1 MKTLQSLILEATDLC
16 DEEYDTAQWVAWFN
30 AGLDDL
36 AEVLYA
42 TKRVT
47 LPSVSVGRF
56 ELPDDV
62 KSLIRVD
69 SITKNIKPLTLADD
83 TSIGYRVVD
92 GAIEVQGEEP
102 SSLTLLYY
110 KYPNY
115 FAGSDLTAQVDLNE
129 RYANGIVLYA
139 CAQGMLREDETER
152 YNLFMSQY
160 LSFKEGVYMM
170 SKKIMPGS
178 TGQIQVIR

>member
-36 AEVLYA
+36 AEVLYV
-42 TKRVT
+42 TKRVA
-47 LPSVSVGRF
+47 LSPISIGRF
-56 ELPDDV
+56 ELPEDM
-62 KSLIRVD
+62 KNIIRVD
-69 SITKNIKPLTLADD
+69 SITKNIKPLSATDD
-83 TSIGYRVVD
+83 TSVGYRIV
-92 GAIEVQGEEP
+92 GGTIEVQGEEP
-102 SSLTLLYY
+102 SSITLLYY

-115 FAGSDLTAQVDLNE
+115 ITSTDLSAPVDLSD
-129 RYANGIVLYA
+129 RYANGIVQYA

-160 LSFKEGVYMM
+160 LSFKEGVYSR
-170 SKKIMPGS
+170 SKRSLPGS
-178 TGQIQVIR
+178 TGQIQVVR